1 MMITLAEV
9 QLDPYVTHGLS
20 PRRPTGPGLPAASG
34 VPACAAPH
42 RDGLLSV
49 ADALGAPG
57 GRPVG
62 GPRDR
67 LRTGELPGHGGTAA
81 GRGLPGDA
89 AGDIPTPYVRCDG
102 PAPRD
107 RAPLSPSLRALA
119 GCAAAVDE
127 LADLRGQFA
136 SYVDRHGP
144 QAAAEASRRLL
155 AVFEEGDAGTEP
167 APPRRTAALIRP
179 LAPGAGPGGRSG
191 LTLDLPP
198 RFLDEA
204 FGAAAIVRFEE
215 IDFPAALTHEPTRR
229 FLRGAGLPE
238 GGPWFSPDTDV
249 PLPTLEEYRAD
260 DAPRSAPLPRG
271 ADRLV
276 RLGRLAGGAGLVVD
290 GATGAVLSWS
300 EGESVP
306 RPLNTD
312 VSTLVFT
319 LWLLHR
325 EKARDV
331 EHELTDA
338 YGRLADTMIRTWA
351 AVDTL
356 TRDPVVRA
364 TPTDDDRCSWPGM
377 FEGRAGGGPCA

>member
-1 MMITLAEV
+1 MITLAEV

-20 PRRPTGPGLPAASG
+20 RRRPAEE
-34 VPACAAPH
+34 
-42 RDGLLSV
+42 
-49 ADALGAPG
+49 
-57 GRPVG
+57 
-62 GPRDR
+62 PRDR
-67 LRTGELPGHGGTAA
+67 LLTGELPGRGGTAA
-81 GRGLPGDA
+81 DRGLPDGATGDL
-89 AGDIPTPYVRCDG
+89 PTPYVRCDR

-107 RAPLSPSLRALA
+107 RAPLAPVPRALA

-144 QAAAEASRRLL
+144 RAATEASRRLL
-155 AVFEEGDAGTEP
+155 AAFEEGDAGTEA

-179 LAPGAGPGGRSG
+179 LAPAAGPGGRSG

-198 RFLDEA
+198 RLLDEEC
-204 FGAAAIVRFEE
+204 GAAAIVRFEE

-229 FLRGAGLPE
+229 FLRRVGLPE

-260 DAPRSAPLPRG
+260 DAPRRAPLPRG
-271 ADRLV
+271 AERLV
-276 RLGRLAGGAGLVVD
+276 RLGCLAGGAGLVVD
-290 GATGAVLSWS
+290 GATGEVLSWS
-300 EGESVP
+300 EGESAP
-306 RPLNTD
+306 RPLSTD
-312 VSTLVFT
+312 VSTLAFT

-325 EKARDV
+325 QKARDV

-351 AVDTL
+351 TVDTL
-356 TRDPVVRA
+356 TRDPVGRT
-364 TPTDDDRCSWPGM
+364 TPADDDWCSWPRM
-377 FEGRAGGGPCA
+377 FEDRAGGGPCA